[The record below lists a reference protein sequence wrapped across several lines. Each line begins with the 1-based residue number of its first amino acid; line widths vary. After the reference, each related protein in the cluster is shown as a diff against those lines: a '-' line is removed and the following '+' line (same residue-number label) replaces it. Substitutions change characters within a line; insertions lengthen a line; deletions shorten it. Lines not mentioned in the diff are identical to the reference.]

1 MDENQQPLDTR
12 PALTEPLLDDALA
25 AEQAFAV
32 AKAANERAG
41 AVVAGISSAE
51 ADRLLQWI
59 IRRTEQ
65 GLLSKYRQNEK
76 ENGIRQ
82 TPLCAVNYF
91 DDPGDIGGACVRAGK
106 MIAAQAERMMG
117 METFRHYTPA
127 LLKDHYTPH
136 VFSVVALPVLWDG
149 GTVETKYYLLD
160 PTFRQFC
167 GRDDHDPWVREMI
180 ATEEG
185 HAFTQLLLKQ
195 GYAPLDEHTAE
206 IYLDAHV
213 KSVEPLNGR
222 RPLNTPQIKGY
233 ALELLANASLDKSN
247 WFEQDDDIKYKIDL
261 RTPQM
266 VADGVAVGALAE
278 KYGDK
283 PAKRVTRGGEVKGL
297 VTSQPVQ
304 IDAPTL
310 DF

>member
-1 MDENQQPLDTR
+1 
-12 PALTEPLLDDALA
+12 
-25 AEQAFAV
+25 
-32 AKAANERAG
+32 
-41 AVVAGISSAE
+41 VAGISPAE
-51 ADRLLQWI
+51 ADKLLQWI

-91 DDPGDIGGACVRAGK
+91 NDPGYAGGVCVRAGK
-106 MIAAQAERMMG
+106 MIAAQSERMMG
-117 METFRHYTPA
+117 METFRHFTHA
-127 LLKDHYTPH
+127 LLQDYYTPH
-136 VFSVVALPVLWDG
+136 VFSVVALPILGDG
-149 GTVETKYYLLD
+149 GTVETQYYLLD

-185 HAFTQLLLKQ
+185 RAFTQLLLKQ
-195 GYAPLDEHTAE
+195 GYAPLSERTAE

-222 RPLNTPQIKGY
+222 RPLNTPQIKGH
-233 ALELLANASLDKSN
+233 ALELLAKASLDKSN
-247 WFEQDDDIKYKIDL
+247 WFEQDDPIKYKIDL

-266 VADGVAVGALAE
+266 VADEVAVSALAE
-278 KYGDK
+278 KYA
-283 PAKRVTRGGEVKGL
+283 PLPQKRVARGGGLEGL
-297 VTSQPVQ
+297 VTAPAPVSGVAVP
-304 IDAPTL
+304 APK
-310 DF
+310 